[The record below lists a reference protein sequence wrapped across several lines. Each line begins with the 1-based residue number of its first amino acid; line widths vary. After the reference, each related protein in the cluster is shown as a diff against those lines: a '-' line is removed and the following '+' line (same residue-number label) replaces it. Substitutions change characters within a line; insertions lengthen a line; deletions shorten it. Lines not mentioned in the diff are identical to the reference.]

1 MESLY
6 NLTEDYQVLM
16 EYADSTDPDDEQV
29 FLDTLDSVTATI
41 NVKMDDY
48 AVVMDHMKEREDLI
62 DLEIKRLTA
71 RKNAISNNRAKMRE
85 RLYDSMLA
93 TDRTKVTTD
102 LHTFSIVKNGG
113 KLPLIINGDV
123 PDKYM
128 KVIMEP
134 DKDLI
139 RTALETG
146 NTEVLKFAHFGERG
160 QHLSIK

>member
-71 RKNAISNNRAKMRE
+71 RKNAISNNRTKMRE

-93 TDRTKVTTD
+93 TDRTKVSTD

-160 QHLSIK
+160 THLSIK